1 VSVAEI
7 YKNYQPRLI
16 AFYFA
21 FGAAVVVLACGLAYR
36 QLIQTGTFSE
46 REKVQNQRRVLVPGP
61 RGNIYDREGRLL
73 VGNRPRFSA
82 VLHLAELRT
91 EFRRE
96 HIRIVRNYREMEAS
110 IRPRSSQ
117 LESIARVA
125 VAQRYLDQ
133 VNQILGREERVDV
146 RKLDRHFRQELLL
159 PYILVDDLA
168 PDEYARLLEQIS
180 VTSPLQVYSSS
191 TRHYPH
197 GSLAAHTLGYV
208 VGNDDLPES
217 DIGGDDLRTFR
228 MRGTLGRN
236 GIERSFDDKLQ
247 GETGG
252 TIFRVDPAGYKIDPP
267 LYRRL
272 PVQGNNIVTSLDID
286 LQTAAESAMFGH
298 KGAVVMLEVSTGEVL
313 VMASKPDYN
322 LNDFSPSIS
331 RAVAAKIE
339 EEGAWLNRAAQGL
352 YPPGS
357 TFKLITAI
365 AGLRAGTI
373 RPDSQTVCTG
383 YFQVGGRLF
392 PCHNR
397 NGHGEVDLR
406 GAIRQSCNV
415 FFYEHGL
422 QTGAENIAAEA
433 RRFGLDHRSGIE
445 LPFETGAMIVPDAD
459 WKRRNR
465 NEAWFPGDTANYA
478 IGQGFLRTTPL
489 QIAAEVASF
498 ARGETLTVPTIL
510 HQPGRSPTGGEPAQP
525 LNLRAEYYQAIVEG
539 MEQVVQIGTGR
550 LARVPGV
557 RVAGKSGTA
566 QVTERGVNLELA
578 WFVAFAPIEK
588 PEIAVAVILEGT
600 EPDGAFAGGRIAA
613 PVMQEVLQAYFDKK
627 ERTAANRFV
636 AR

>member
-1 VSVAEI
+1 MSIVESH
-7 YKNYQPRLI
+7 KNYEPRLI
-16 AFYFA
+16 AFYFI

-36 QLIQTGTFSE
+36 QLIQTGIFSE

-61 RGNIYDREGRLL
+61 RGNIYDRDGRVL
-73 VGNRPRFSA
+73 VDNRPRFSV
-82 VLHLAELRT
+82 VLHLAELRGELRT
-91 EFRRE
+91 E
-96 HIRIVRNYREMEAS
+96 HIRIVRNYREMEKS

-117 LESIARVA
+117 LEGIARVS

-133 VNQILGREERVDV
+133 VNQILGRTERVDT
-146 RKLDRHFRQELLL
+146 KSLDRHFRYELLL

-168 PDEYARLLEQIS
+168 PDEYARLLEQLP

-208 VGNDDLPES
+208 VGNDDVPEG
-217 DIGGDDLRTFR
+217 DIGGEDLRTFK
-228 MRGTLGRN
+228 MRGTIGRN
-236 GIERSFDDKLQ
+236 GIERSFDAKLQ

-252 TIFRVDPAGYKIDPP
+252 TIFRVDPAGYKINPP
-267 LYRRL
+267 LFRQL
-272 PVQGNNIVTSLDID
+272 PVQGNNIITSLDID
-286 LQTAAESAMFGH
+286 IQLAAENAMTDH
-298 KGAVVMLEVSTGEVL
+298 KGAIVVLEVTTGEVL
-313 VMASKPDYN
+313 AMASKPDYN

-331 RAVAAKIE
+331 RKVAAKIE

-357 TFKLITAI
+357 TFKLITAM

-373 RPDSQTVCTG
+373 RPDSKTTCTG
-383 YFQVGGRLF
+383 YLQVGGRLF

-406 GAIRQSCNV
+406 GAIRVSCNV

-422 QTGAENIAAEA
+422 KTGAENIAAEA
-433 RRFGLDHRSGIE
+433 RRFGLDHKAGIE
-445 LPFETGAMIVPDAD
+445 LPFETGAMIVPDAA
-459 WKRRNR
+459 WKKRNR

-489 QIAAEVASF
+489 QIAAEIASF
-498 ARGETLTVPTIL
+498 ARRETLTVPTIL
-510 HQPGRSPTGGEPAQP
+510 HQPGRSPTGDKPRQP
-525 LNLRAEYYQAIVEG
+525 LDMKLEYYQALVEG

-566 QVTERGVNLELA
+566 QVQDRGTNLELA

-588 PEIAVAVILEGT
+588 PEIAAVVLLEGT
-600 EPDGAFAGGRIAA
+600 EPDGDFAGGRMAA
-613 PVMQEVLQAYFDKK
+613 PVMQQVLQSYFDKK
-627 ERTAANRFV
+627 ARASEMRLV
-636 AR
+636 AQ